1 MLNTPLSTALR
12 TTPAKLTLLK
22 GMGLTRVEDLL
33 KHYPFRYE
41 DKSEIRPVSLF
52 NLQEINN
59 SKGKLSPIKNHLTKF
74 GKKIQ
79 KATFTDEEGMSIECV
94 WFNQPFLAQQWSIPM
109 TVMISGRVKMNM
121 GRMSFQSPTIERW
134 SDELVHTGAIV
145 PVYHETDG
153 INSKWLREKIQ
164 SVIHYSAEFEDLL
177 SEEVRKEYAFP
188 NKAEAIRQ
196 VHFPESREK
205 LDKAREML
213 AFEELFVLQLG
224 ALQQKQ
230 KWSDQGGAVA
240 MPIDAELMK
249 NFQEQLPFKLTD
261 AQKISLYQILQDCE
275 KEHPMLRL
283 LQGDVGSG
291 KTVVAAMAMLPFL
304 KAGHQ
309 CIVMSPTEILAKQ
322 HFSTLSKLLPDFK
335 TDLLIG
341 SLSKA
346 DKEAAQK
353 RAADGET
360 SLIIGTHALIQDVV
374 SFPKLVFAVIDEQH
388 RFGVAQRAEIV
399 NKSGGPVPHLL
410 MMSATPIPRTL
421 ALTIYGDQELSVI
434 DEMPPGRKPII
445 TKVVHPESR
454 RQATLFIDD
463 QIEKG
468 RQIFVIC
475 PLIEE
480 SEKLEAKSVLQEFER
495 LQEQDFPHR
504 NIAFL
509 HGKMKTAEK
518 DDIMQRFKDRE
529 YDILVA
535 TSVVEVGIDIPN
547 ATIMVIEGA
556 ERFGLSQL
564 HQFRGRV
571 GRNDIQSYCF
581 LYTTKREQRSTRRLS
596 AMQDHTDGFKLAEID
611 LDIRGPGE
619 VYGLRQSGLPDLK
632 MASILDGRTISL
644 ARQKAQ
650 ELIDKDPSLGGFPTL
665 QNLVEKA
672 GGFWKA

>member
-22 GMGLTRVEDLL
+22 GMGLMRVEDLL

-59 SKGKLSPIKNHLTKF
+59 SKGQLSPIKNHLTKF

-79 KATFTDEEGMSIECV
+79 KATFTDEEGLSIECV
-94 WFNQPFLAQQWSIPM
+94 WFNQPFLCQQWSIPM
-109 TVMISGRVKMNM
+109 TVMISGKVKMNM

-134 SDELVHTGAIV
+134 SDERVHTGAIV

-164 SVIHYSAEFEDLL
+164 SVIHYATDFEDLL
-177 SEEVRKEYAFP
+177 SEEVRKEYEFP
-188 NKAEAIRQ
+188 SKAEAIRQ
-196 VHFPESREK
+196 VHFPETRDQ

-240 MPIDAELMK
+240 IPIDAKLMK
-249 NFQEQLPFKLTD
+249 DFQEQLPFELTD

-322 HFSTLSKLLPDFK
+322 HFSTLSKLLPDIE

-341 SLSKA
+341 SLSKS

-374 SFPKLVFAVIDEQH
+374 NFPKLAFAVIDEQH

-399 NKSGGPVPHLL
+399 TKSGGPVPHLL

-434 DEMPPGRKPII
+434 DQMPPGRKPII

-454 RQATLFIDD
+454 RQANLFIDD

-571 GRNDIQSYCF
+571 GRNDMQSYCF

-650 ELIDKDPSLGGFPTL
+650 ELIDKDPSLGAFPTL

-672 GGFWKA
+672 GGFWNA